1 MLLAFCVLFCR
12 KAFIPVLGGG
22 AAALALGGQAV
33 LQRLESIRGGYGGD
47 TSIALRMAYL
57 KSTKW
62 IIEEFPLGVGWY
74 AIVLYILHI
83 IFIWRIRTLSCTTAT
98 IFS

>member
-62 IIEEFPLGVGWY
+62 IIEEFPLGVAGT
-74 AIVLYILHI
+74 AIALFILHI
-83 IFIWRIRTLSCTTAT
+83 ISIWRTRTLSCTTAT
-98 IFS
+98 ISS